1 MRILFIVDP
10 LSTFKTY
17 KDSTFAMMRE
27 AAARGYAIYTCLQ
40 SQLTLANNVVETVAT
55 PIALTGDEDDW
66 YRAGDARLRRA
77 GRLRRPRRGGDLLR
91 TSLVATRPRRRTRVL
106 RRTTANRVLTCA
118 RPPHDHPG

>member
-55 PIALTGDEDDW
+55 PIALTGDEHDW
-66 YRAGDARLRRA
+66 YRAGEARRVALKGNEDVMMRKDPPIDKEKVTHNW
-77 GRLRRPRRGGDLLR
+77 RLEI
-91 TSLVATRPRRRTRVL
+91 
-106 RRTTANRVLTCA
+106 
-118 RPPHDHPG
+118 